1 MISILLAKTGEF
13 KISFKESVGDAPTY
27 MLLLLLYPWCVFES
41 TRETVLLSLAAVV
54 LFFLI
59 TIKRK
64 LTNVSRVI
72 FTLLFLD

>member
-13 KISFKESVGDAPTY
+13 KINFKESVGDALTY